1 MTTMAAIRLERSI
14 AATPAQLFN
23 AWTDPKMLAQWMA
36 PGRRIVSGTEVEP
49 RVGGRLLVEQ
59 SLDDKPIGGF
69 YAEFTEIVPNAKL
82 VFNWGF
88 MGPELRNGKV
98 FDTKLS
104 VTFADEGNGRTK
116 LVLVQEKLEE
126 FAAAQPDTATKVEMG
141 WGMVLDLLTKV
152 VEG

>member
-1 MTTMAAIRLERSI
+1 MTTIAAIRLERSI
-14 AATPAQLFN
+14 AATPAQLFH
-23 AWTDPKMLAQWMA
+23 AWTDPKMLVRWMA
-36 PGRRIVSGTEVEP
+36 PGRRIVSGSAVEP
-49 RVGGRLLVEQ
+49 RVGGFLLVEQ

-69 YAEFTEIVPNAKL
+69 YAEFTEIVPDAKL

-88 MGPELRNGKV
+88 MGPELRSGKV
-98 FDTKLS
+98 FDTRLS

-126 FAAAQPDTATKVEMG
+126 FAAAMPDIASKIEMG
-141 WGMVLDLLTKV
+141 WGMVLDLLAKA